1 MILIYFSIVITH
13 FGWIFHISLSF
24 FHCFSFFLDPMRQLW
39 FNEASSASPK
49 LIKSSKTTTNI
60 WIRTISII
68 FSHPWAK
75 LYTGGRVHFSFFTR
89 MMPPRLIDDS
99 ARWKANERRSRSF
112 HSHKVRWSF
121 QESRPR
127 SSEKK
132 HIEKLFWKMLI
143 MKGMKF
149 SNLPTSLHSDIA
161 HLREAS
167 GPGETQQGSF
177 YFFWGERE
185 ETRRIGVYEML
196 ALIGWYLILL
206 WR

>member
-1 MILIYFSIVITH
+1 
-13 FGWIFHISLSF
+13 
-24 FHCFSFFLDPMRQLW
+24 MRPPQQVRSWLRAA
-39 FNEASSASPK
+39 ETT
-49 LIKSSKTTTNI
+49 TTTNI

-112 HSHKVRWSF
+112 HSHKARWSF
-121 QESRPR
+121 RESPR
-127 SSEKK
+127 SSEKNKK

-177 YFFWGERE
+177 YFLGERG
-185 ETRRIGVYEML
+185 TRRTGVYEML